1 MLDDLM
7 LAPQDEEE
15 MDDFPGY
22 DDKDDKGSKL
32 DDYGEVEEEEDDDEE
47 EVNVVV
53 AVPAPPGSAEAGL
66 F

>member
-32 DDYGEVEEEEDDDEE
+32 DDYGEVEEEDDDEE
-47 EVNVVV
+47 EVVVVV
-53 AVPAPPGSAEAGL
+53 AAVASAPRSVV
-66 F
+66 